1 MRIFCI
7 IYIDFVHIFCKGLLM
22 LAKEYYGFKKSLDE
36 KGIMVSF
43 SGFVSEGILFS
54 LGEALKQKMTL
65 DETDMNTAKK
75 VFSVFVEQVQ
85 NVIRYS
91 SDRLEGDLGRK
102 VELGS
107 GTITVGHD
115 REKFFIVC
123 SNTVDST
130 DVPMLRERLE
140 ILKTLDKDGLKAYY
154 KEKLREEPEAQSKGA
169 TIGLIEIARR
179 ASEPIEFDFEE
190 IDKESSFFCLKAYI

>member
-1 MRIFCI
+1 
-7 IYIDFVHIFCKGLLM
+7 M

-91 SDRLEGDLGRK
+91 SDRFESDLGRK
-102 VELGS
+102 MELGS

-123 SNTVDST
+123 SNTVDSA

>member
-1 MRIFCI
+1 
-7 IYIDFVHIFCKGLLM
+7 M

-43 SGFVSEGILFS
+43 SGFISEGILFA

-65 DETDMNTAKK
+65 DDTDMNTAKK

-91 SDRLEGDLGRK
+91 SDRVEGNVGRK

-107 GTITVGHD
+107 GTITVGHEGD
-115 REKFFIVC
+115 KFFIVC
-123 SNTVDST
+123 SNTVDSS
-130 DVPMLRERLE
+130 DVAMLKERLE

-190 IDKESSFFCLKAYI
+190 IDNESSFFCLKAYI

>member
-1 MRIFCI
+1 
-7 IYIDFVHIFCKGLLM
+7 M
-22 LAKEYYGFKKSLDE
+22 LAKEYYSFKKSLDE

-65 DETDMNTAKK
+65 DETDINTAKK

-91 SDRLEGDLGRK
+91 SDRLEGEIGRK

-115 REKFFIVC
+115 NNKFFIVC
-123 SNTVDST
+123 SNTVDIA
-130 DVPMLRERLE
+130 DVPVLEERLK
-140 ILKTLDKDGLKAYY
+140 ILQTLNKDELKAYY
-154 KEKLREEPEAQSKGA
+154 KEKLKEEPEAQSKGA

-179 ASEPIEFDFEE
+179 ASEPIEFDFET
-190 IDKESSFFCLKAYI
+190 IDANSSFFCLKAYI

>member
-1 MRIFCI
+1 
-7 IYIDFVHIFCKGLLM
+7 M

-36 KGIMVSF
+36 KGIIVSF

-91 SDRLEGDLGRK
+91 SERLDGDSERK

-107 GTITVGHD
+107 GTITVGRD
-115 REKFFIVC
+115 ENKFFIVC
-123 SNTVDST
+123 SNTVDAV
-130 DVPMLRERLE
+130 DVVVLGERLKF
-140 ILKTLDKDGLKAYY
+140 LQVLDKDELKAYY

-179 ASEPIEFDFEE
+179 ASEPIEFDFEP
-190 IDKESSFFCLKAYI
+190 IDEKRSFFCLKAYI

>member
-1 MRIFCI
+1 
-7 IYIDFVHIFCKGLLM
+7 M

-91 SDRLEGDLGRK
+91 SDRVEGDVGRK

-107 GTITVGHD
+107 GTITVGHERD
-115 REKFFIVC
+115 KFFIVC
-123 SNTVDST
+123 SNTVDAA
-130 DVPMLRERLE
+130 DVPLLKERLE
-140 ILKTLDKDGLKAYY
+140 VLKTLDKEGLKAYY

-190 IDKESSFFCLKAYI
+190 IDKNSSFFCLKAYI

>member
-1 MRIFCI
+1 
-7 IYIDFVHIFCKGLLM
+7 
-22 LAKEYYGFKKSLDE
+22 
-36 KGIMVSF
+36 MVSF

-65 DETDMNTAKK
+65 DETDINTTKK

-91 SDRLEGDLGRK
+91 SDRLESDVGRK
-102 VELGS
+102 AELGS

-115 REKFFIVC
+115 MDKFFIVC
-123 SNTVDST
+123 CNTVESA
-130 DVPMLRERLE
+130 DVAMLKERLE
-140 ILKTLDKDGLKAYY
+140 ILKTLDKEALKAYY
-154 KEKLREEPEAQSKGA
+154 REKLREEPEAQSKGA

-179 ASEPIEFDFEE
+179 ASAPIEFDFEE
-190 IDKESSFFCLKAYI
+190 IDKNSSFFCLKAYI

>member
-1 MRIFCI
+1 
-7 IYIDFVHIFCKGLLM
+7 M
-22 LAKEYYGFKKSLDE
+22 LAREYYSFKKSLDD

-54 LGEALKQKMTL
+54 LGEALKQKMTF
-65 DETDMNTAKK
+65 DDTDTNTAKK
-75 VFSVFVEQVQ
+75 VFSIFIEQAQ

-91 SDRLEGDLGRK
+91 SDRLEGDIGRK

-107 GTITVGHD
+107 GTITVGRD
-115 REKFFIVC
+115 VNKFFIVC
-123 SNTVDST
+123 SNTVDAA
-130 DVPMLRERLE
+130 DVPLLRERLE
-140 ILKTLDKDGLKAYY
+140 ILKTLDKEGLKAYY

-190 IDKESSFFCLKAYI
+190 IDEESSFFCLKAYI

>member
-1 MRIFCI
+1 
-7 IYIDFVHIFCKGLLM
+7 M
-22 LAKEYYGFKKSLDE
+22 LAKEYYGFKKSLDD

-65 DETDMNTAKK
+65 DDTDINTAKK
-75 VFSVFVEQVQ
+75 VFSIFVEQAQ

-91 SDRLEGDLGRK
+91 SDRVEGDVGRK

-115 REKFFIVC
+115 RDKFFIVC
-123 SNTVDST
+123 SNTVDAA
-130 DVPMLRERLE
+130 DVPLLRERLE

-179 ASEPIEFDFEE
+179 ASEPIEFDFEK
-190 IDKESSFFCLKAYI
+190 IDEDRSFFCLKAYI

>member
-1 MRIFCI
+1 
-7 IYIDFVHIFCKGLLM
+7 M
-22 LAKEYYGFKKSLDE
+22 LAKEYYSFKKSLDE

-65 DETDMNTAKK
+65 DETDINTAKK

-91 SDRLEGDLGRK
+91 SDRVESKAERK

-115 REKFFIVC
+115 MKKFFIVC
-123 SNTVDST
+123 SNTVDSA
-130 DVPMLRERLE
+130 DVPLLRERLE
-140 ILKTLDKDGLKAYY
+140 LLKTLDKDGLKAHYR
-154 KEKLREEPEAQSKGA
+154 EKLKEDPEAQSKGA

-179 ASEPIEFDFEE
+179 ASEPIEFDFEP
-190 IDKESSFFCLKAYI
+190 INDNSTFFCLKAYI

>member
-1 MRIFCI
+1 
-7 IYIDFVHIFCKGLLM
+7 M

-43 SGFVSEGILFS
+43 SGFVSEGILFA

-65 DETDMNTAKK
+65 DDTDMNTAKK
-75 VFSVFVEQVQ
+75 VFSIFVEQAQ

-91 SDRLEGDLGRK
+91 SDRLEGNVGRK

-107 GTITVGHD
+107 GTITVGLEGD
-115 REKFFIVC
+115 KFFIVC
-123 SNTVDST
+123 SNTVDAA
-130 DVPMLRERLE
+130 DVPLLRERLE
-140 ILKTLDKDGLKAYY
+140 ILKSLDKDGLKAYY

-190 IDKESSFFCLKAYI
+190 IDKENSFFCLKAYI

>member
-1 MRIFCI
+1 
-7 IYIDFVHIFCKGLLM
+7 M
-22 LAKEYYGFKKSLDE
+22 LAREYYGFKQSLDA
-36 KGIMVSF
+36 KGIIVSF

-65 DETDMNTAKK
+65 DETDTNTAKK

-91 SDRLEGDLGRK
+91 SDRIEGDFGKK
-102 VELGS
+102 VALGS

-115 REKFFIVC
+115 LEKFFIVC
-123 SNTVDST
+123 SNTVST
-130 DVPMLRERLE
+130 ADVPLLKERLE
-140 ILKTLDKDGLKAYY
+140 ILKTMDKEGLKAYY

-179 ASEPIEFDFEE
+179 SSEPIEFDFEK
-190 IDKESSFFCLKAYI
+190 IDEERSFFCLKAYI

>member
-1 MRIFCI
+1 
-7 IYIDFVHIFCKGLLM
+7 M

-43 SGFVSEGILFS
+43 SGFVSEGILFA

-65 DETDMNTAKK
+65 DDTDMNTAKK

-91 SDRLEGDLGRK
+91 SDRIEGNAGRK

-107 GTITVGHD
+107 GTITVGHEG
-115 REKFFIVC
+115 EKFFIVC
-123 SNTVDST
+123 CNTVESR
-130 DVPMLRERLE
+130 DVAMLKERLE
-140 ILKTLDKDGLKAYY
+140 ILKKLDKDGLKAYY
-154 KEKLREEPEAQSKGA
+154 KEKLREEPETQSKGA

-179 ASEPIEFDFEE
+179 ASEPIEFDFES
-190 IDKESSFFCLKAYI
+190 IDHESSFFCLKAYI